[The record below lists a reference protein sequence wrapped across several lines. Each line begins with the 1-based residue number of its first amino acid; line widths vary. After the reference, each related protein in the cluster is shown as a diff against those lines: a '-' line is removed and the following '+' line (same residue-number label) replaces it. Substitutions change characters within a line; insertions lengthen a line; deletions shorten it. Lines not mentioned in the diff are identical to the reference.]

1 MKKNIIKKISAFLI
15 IFLILFVLIPFY
27 VNATINPEEWKP
39 SDLTSSQ
46 DVKEITDRA
55 GVIVGA
61 LRVGGII
68 VCVIAL
74 MVIGIKYM
82 TGSVEERADHKKA
95 MVPYLL
101 GVFFVFALSQILAVI
116 IDVVTNI
123 D

>member
-1 MKKNIIKKISAFLI
+1 MKRNIIKKISTILI
-15 IFLILFVLIPFY
+15 IFLILFILIPIY
-27 VNATINPEEWKP
+27 SNATIDPGEWKP

-46 DVKEITDRA
+46 DIKEITDRA

-61 LRVGGII
+61 LRVGGVV

-74 MVIGIKYM
+74 MIIGIKYM
-82 TGSVEERADHKKA
+82 TGSVGEKADYKKA

-101 GVFFVFALSQILAVI
+101 GVFFVFTLSQILAVI
-116 IDVVTNI
+116 IDVVGNI